1 MFEKPLGGTELMFNE
16 LMRRI
21 PEDKLSGISLF
32 NYPGQADPTKKLVY
46 WNQLSYDQD
55 AVQFLREKQN
65 VDRIDHFVFVSH
77 WQAEQF
83 RKFFNIPGEKTHVIK
98 NASIGV
104 SVKKNYPVRNK
115 IKLCYTSTPWRGLD
129 VLLKAWEILNPQ
141 DCELHIFSS
150 CKIYGKDFSSEDQK
164 YEFLYDW
171 AKRLPNV
178 HYRGSIPNE
187 NLRQELED
195 FDFLAYPNTF
205 EETSC
210 IAVIEAISAGLRVI
224 VPAIGALPE
233 TCEGWARMYSY
244 IEDREKH
251 AVRFSEILNEELEL
265 FRSGKLQDELVKQ
278 SEIYNPKWNWDS
290 RIKEW
295 EQFLNSVSG
304 NNYSIVSKYLT
315 PNSILDIGANI
326 GQFYNKI
333 SKVFPN
339 SKYHLIEANPS
350 CEDDLK
356 KLGVDYTISLLSDSQ
371 KRVNFWVSTK
381 DNRSTG
387 NSYYKEQTSFFNDAL
402 SVEKEANTLDNLFT
416 NKNFDLIKLDTQG
429 SEIDIIRGGLNLV
442 KVAKAIIIEVS
453 HIEYNQGSPLSGDV
467 QNFLESIGFE
477 KTEVLDKIYHPET
490 GQHIQDE
497 ILYIN
502 KNLING

>member
-1 MFEKPLGGTELMFNE
+1 
-16 LMRRI
+16 
-21 PEDKLSGISLF
+21 
-32 NYPGQADPTKKLVY
+32 
-46 WNQLSYDQD
+46 
-55 AVQFLREKQN
+55 
-65 VDRIDHFVFVSH
+65 
-77 WQAEQF
+77 
-83 RKFFNIPGEKTHVIK
+83 
-98 NASIGV
+98 
-104 SVKKNYPVRNK
+104 
-115 IKLCYTSTPWRGLD
+115 
-129 VLLKAWEILNPQ
+129 
-141 DCELHIFSS
+141 
-150 CKIYGKDFSSEDQK
+150 
-164 YEFLYDW
+164 
-171 AKRLPNV
+171 
-178 HYRGSIPNE
+178 
-187 NLRQELED
+187 
-195 FDFLAYPNTF
+195 
-205 EETSC
+205 
-210 IAVIEAISAGLRVI
+210 
-224 VPAIGALPE
+224 
-233 TCEGWARMYSY
+233 MYSY

-416 NKNFDLIKLDTQG
+416 NKTFDLIKLDTQG